1 MDTDIII
8 YVVGIFLFLFIII
21 HYYRQYNTKVNDT
34 KKKEVIIRAEC
45 PDYWLVEGPNK
56 CRNAN
61 KLGKCL
67 TKGNEGG
74 LMDFDNEYFNNTET
88 GNYAKC
94 RWAKKCHVAWDG
106 IDQICV

>member
-1 MDTDIII
+1 MEAESVIYIIT
-8 YVVGIFLFLFIII
+8 VFIFLYVILY
-21 HYYRQYNTKVNDT
+21 YYRQY
-34 KKKEVIIRAEC
+34 KKGKGVKEKIIRAEC
-45 PDYWLVEGPNK
+45 PDYWSVEGPNK
-56 CRNAN
+56 CRNIK

-67 TKGNEGG
+67 TSGPEGG
-74 LMDFDNEYFNNTET
+74 IIDFDNDYFNNINT